1 MQDIN
6 FVTPSTRFKC
16 KRCTKCCHLD
26 VLLSDGEMASFG
38 KFSDIKWHSTKKV
51 FGKNGLVC
59 CFLNHTSCTIYKKR
73 PKFCRM
79 YPFSTVPESDL
90 IRLGINADDLAL
102 RIPSL
107 DGQRYLIIY
116 DEECPGIG
124 TGDVCNWSETFGIQ

>member
-6 FVTPSTRFKC
+6 FVSPSTRFKC

-26 VLLSDGEMASFG
+26 VLLSDEEMELLGE
-38 KFSDIKWHSTKKV
+38 FSDTKWCSTKKV

-59 CFLNHTSCTIYKKR
+59 CLLDGNSCTIYEKR
-73 PKFCRM
+73 PKLCRM
-79 YPFSTVPESDL
+79 YPFSVVLESDL
-90 IRLGINADDLAL
+90 IRLGIAAEDLAI
-102 RIPSL
+102 RIHGS

-124 TGDVCNWSETFGIQ
+124 TGDICNRSETFVLP